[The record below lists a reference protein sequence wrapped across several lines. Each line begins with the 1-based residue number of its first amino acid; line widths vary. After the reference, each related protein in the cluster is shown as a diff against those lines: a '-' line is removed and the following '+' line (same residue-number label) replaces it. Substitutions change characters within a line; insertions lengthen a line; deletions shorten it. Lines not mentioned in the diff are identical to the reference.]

1 MSFQRPSI
9 GYGMRV
15 VLGMVSLL
23 LLASPI
29 WASPLQQGCATMGL
43 SPTTA
48 SAPPGGVVVLQIPL
62 DADGVTF
69 DVVGFLIHFDPTH
82 LRVVDA
88 AGDPASQVEQGD
100 LPGTNVVNTAS
111 NTQGTIEFAQAIF
124 GGHTGGTFT
133 VATICLQVIGQLPV
147 GGTQVRFVNG
157 VGNTGVYLA
166 GQQLLC
172 EFPGPATIT
181 GWFTLSMNQAGS
193 GAVTS
198 DPVGIFCGADCT
210 EDYVEGTLVTLSAHP
225 GINSYLVGWSG
236 DCVSTGAFTAQVI
249 MYSDK
254 SCTATFG
261 HPVGGIAVPVDK
273 LGLVAL
279 RPFDLA
285 QDLLSSGQAPW
296 MGWITLAGLAALGVA
311 LTRRRRG

>member
-1 MSFQRPSI
+1 MSLQRLSI
-9 GYGMRV
+9 RYGTRV
-15 VLGMVSLL
+15 VLGGVLLL
-23 LLASPI
+23 LLAAPI
-29 WASPLQQGCATMGL
+29 WASPLQQNCATMAF
-43 SPTTA
+43 SPTAT
-48 SAPPGGVVVLQIPL
+48 SAAPGDVVVLQVPL

-69 DVVGFLIHFDPTH
+69 DVAGFLIHFDPTH
-82 LRVVDA
+82 LQVVDA

-133 VATICLQVIGQLPV
+133 VATIRLEVIGLLPA

-157 VGNTGVYLA
+157 AGNTGVYLA

-181 GWFTLSMNQAGS
+181 GWFTLGVNQAGS
-193 GAVTS
+193 GTVTS

-210 EDYVEGTLVTLSAHP
+210 EDYVEGTLVTLAAHP

-236 DCVSTGAFTAQVI
+236 DCVSTGAFTAQVT
-249 MYSDK
+249 MDSDK

-261 HPVGGIAVPVDK
+261 YPVGGVVVPVNR
-273 LGLVAL
+273 LGLVA
-279 RPFDLA
+279 
-285 QDLLSSGQAPW
+285 PW
-296 MGWITLAGLAALGVA
+296 LGLVGLVGVVALGVVVV
-311 LTRRRRG
+311 RRRRG